1 MERCLEPNLKV
12 WVQFKHRDMCEGS
25 PPGRRNRGGEDR
37 MGRSGD
43 RHGTLSR
50 PCWLEQEEYFRELEK
65 FWLENGVELVT

>member
-1 MERCLEPNLKV
+1 
-12 WVQFKHRDMCEGS
+12 
-25 PPGRRNRGGEDR
+25 